1 METLEIQKLIQQSR
15 RQDSYAF
22 SLLVRQYQD
31 FVFRLAFRLL
41 CNYEEAQ
48 DITQETFIRVWTHL
62 PQFNLQAKFT
72 TWLYKITVN
81 LCYDSL
87 RSYKKRPIVH
97 DSEIDFLKAYQQ
109 LSDENLENKVMNEE
123 LIQIILYLTQELT
136 PKQKLIFTLWDL
148 EGLEAEEVKDIS
160 GLSSAKIKSNLYL
173 AHTGKNRKIKPINPM
188 DKYNAILNKL
198 QHTAPIVTDPEGL
211 TQRIMK
217 EIEQPV
223 IRRRSKIR
231 IIMTGIAASVLSV
244 WMIDEINYRPVVSP
258 TTKTEEINRPPDN
271 ADRSYIPAELSSQ
284 EKRTIFYSELKSR
297 MNKQQKIKQLIQKIQ
312 DYETK

>member
-109 LSDENLENKVMNEE
+109 LSDPDHPLPHSR
-123 LIQIILYLTQELT
+123 IDAQAQIDLY
-136 PKQKLIFTLWDL
+136 
-148 EGLEAEEVKDIS
+148 
-160 GLSSAKIKSNLYL
+160 
-173 AHTGKNRKIKPINPM
+173 
-188 DKYNAILNKL
+188 
-198 QHTAPIVTDPEGL
+198 
-211 TQRIMK
+211 IMG
-217 EIEQPV
+217 PG
-223 IRRRSKIR
+223 RA
-231 IIMTGIAASVLSV
+231 GG
-244 WMIDEINYRPVVSP
+244 
-258 TTKTEEINRPPDN
+258 
-271 ADRSYIPAELSSQ
+271 
-284 EKRTIFYSELKSR
+284 
-297 MNKQQKIKQLIQKIQ
+297 
-312 DYETK
+312 

>member
-22 SLLVRQYQD
+22 SLLVRQFQD

-109 LSDENLENKVMNEE
+109 LSDENLENKVM
-123 LIQIILYLTQELT
+123 
-136 PKQKLIFTLWDL
+136 

-173 AHTGKNRKIKPINPM
+173 ARKYIRERIEK
-188 DKYNAILNKL
+188 LNL
-198 QHTAPIVTDPEGL
+198 
-211 TQRIMK
+211 
-217 EIEQPV
+217 
-223 IRRRSKIR
+223 
-231 IIMTGIAASVLSV
+231 
-244 WMIDEINYRPVVSP
+244 
-258 TTKTEEINRPPDN
+258 
-271 ADRSYIPAELSSQ
+271 
-284 EKRTIFYSELKSR
+284 
-297 MNKQQKIKQLIQKIQ
+297 
-312 DYETK
+312 

>member
-1 METLEIQKLIQQSR
+1 METLEIQKLLQQSR

-87 RSYKKRPIVH
+87 RSYKK
-97 DSEIDFLKAYQQ
+97 
-109 LSDENLENKVMNEE
+109 NEE

-173 AHTGKNRKIKPINPM
+173 ARKYIRERIEK
-188 DKYNAILNKL
+188 LNL
-198 QHTAPIVTDPEGL
+198 
-211 TQRIMK
+211 
-217 EIEQPV
+217 
-223 IRRRSKIR
+223 
-231 IIMTGIAASVLSV
+231 
-244 WMIDEINYRPVVSP
+244 
-258 TTKTEEINRPPDN
+258 
-271 ADRSYIPAELSSQ
+271 
-284 EKRTIFYSELKSR
+284 
-297 MNKQQKIKQLIQKIQ
+297 
-312 DYETK
+312 

>member
-160 GLSSAKIKSNLYL
+160 GLSSAKIKSNLNL
-173 AHTGKNRKIKPINPM
+173 ARKYIRERIEK
-188 DKYNAILNKL
+188 LNL
-198 QHTAPIVTDPEGL
+198 
-211 TQRIMK
+211 
-217 EIEQPV
+217 
-223 IRRRSKIR
+223 
-231 IIMTGIAASVLSV
+231 
-244 WMIDEINYRPVVSP
+244 
-258 TTKTEEINRPPDN
+258 
-271 ADRSYIPAELSSQ
+271 
-284 EKRTIFYSELKSR
+284 
-297 MNKQQKIKQLIQKIQ
+297 
-312 DYETK
+312 

>member
-62 PQFNLQAKFT
+62 PQFNLQAKCT

-173 AHTGKNRKIKPINPM
+173 ARKYIRERIEK
-188 DKYNAILNKL
+188 LNL
-198 QHTAPIVTDPEGL
+198 
-211 TQRIMK
+211 
-217 EIEQPV
+217 
-223 IRRRSKIR
+223 
-231 IIMTGIAASVLSV
+231 
-244 WMIDEINYRPVVSP
+244 
-258 TTKTEEINRPPDN
+258 
-271 ADRSYIPAELSSQ
+271 
-284 EKRTIFYSELKSR
+284 
-297 MNKQQKIKQLIQKIQ
+297 
-312 DYETK
+312 

>member
-97 DSEIDFLKAYQQ
+97 DSE
-109 LSDENLENKVMNEE
+109 M
-123 LIQIILYLTQELT
+123 
-136 PKQKLIFTLWDL
+136 IF
-148 EGLEAEEVKDIS
+148 
-160 GLSSAKIKSNLYL
+160 
-173 AHTGKNRKIKPINPM
+173 
-188 DKYNAILNKL
+188 
-198 QHTAPIVTDPEGL
+198 
-211 TQRIMK
+211 
-217 EIEQPV
+217 
-223 IRRRSKIR
+223 
-231 IIMTGIAASVLSV
+231 
-244 WMIDEINYRPVVSP
+244 
-258 TTKTEEINRPPDN
+258 
-271 ADRSYIPAELSSQ
+271 
-284 EKRTIFYSELKSR
+284 
-297 MNKQQKIKQLIQKIQ
+297 
-312 DYETK
+312 

>member
-173 AHTGKNRKIKPINPM
+173 ARKTNRLHFKTVSFS
-188 DKYNAILNKL
+188 
-198 QHTAPIVTDPEGL
+198 TALVSSRFTPEPL
-211 TQRIMK
+211 PHPTTTQII
-217 EIEQPV
+217 IE
-223 IRRRSKIR
+223 IR
-231 IIMTGIAASVLSV
+231 ISLS
-244 WMIDEINYRPVVSP
+244 
-258 TTKTEEINRPPDN
+258 INRE
-271 ADRSYIPAELSSQ
+271 RFILY
-284 EKRTIFYSELKSR
+284 
-297 MNKQQKIKQLIQKIQ
+297 
-312 DYETK
+312 